1 MKRLVIV
8 VAFIAAASAAAFMSA
23 IGRAPNVPVAQR
35 EMVFDGFPL
44 DRPRVVEFGRPQ
56 LESDE
61 PTLYARHTASALGV
75 DLDAARRREVADQVR
90 DWLLM
95 TILSASQLS
104 ADELNEA
111 LYDLP
116 PVRRGQFDR
125 IAKFDYAETR
135 ARAIRNGDVIA
146 VIPSGSKEERAD
158 ALAHILDEQRK
169 NTGTIGTV
177 VQVFE
182 YELASDL
189 ESAKVVRRAPIEGR
203 SLFSPESGYTERS
216 IASSADLHAFLAA
229 IDDLT
234 YARRDGGTLVV
245 GGRRL
250 QSRHSRNIR
259 VEDIAAIWQSEQSEA
274 GREQGSGFSL
284 DPTFEYGKLR
294 RTLQEVVAPSLRQ
307 RGASDLQIQSL
318 YAAVNAKDIG
328 TFLSLLNKACTEV
341 LADASHCGDINRSL
355 VEAHRFQAARY
366 DGNLKGTEVG
376 MVLFYTDLLM
386 KLWAQDYERATP
398 RAVAGF
404 PNRTAMEVAAI
415 YRTEVRDTPTTR
427 LWLGSLSDG
436 YQTAKGGSELLLAR
450 IATRVFA
457 VPNDSITGEDRKD
470 TTEPHIYNRTFMT
483 WWNDHYEEVARYEP
497 EYERLNEIMKWSQ
510 VIGWLNTS
518 YQHELLGFLDQVT
531 VNRTNRFTEWIQ
543 RHRELTF
550 RNWQA
555 VAFKPAGY
563 EGTTTEAIAILQ
575 SRPFQS
581 FGETTYWSG
590 GVSLARRAE
599 LAERAA
605 LADDVP
611 MLARRARLDYAKSNI
626 ASGELRTTQAIE
638 YSLRNAGGGS
648 ASTIARVP
656 TGQRLRGLVSEFR
669 HSDLERTITKTSD
682 GLRIHARAI
691 SADVGDFQVTRTAEG
706 FSAGWRARA
715 VDRGQAI
722 ARRASRAPNM
732 DAALVRDPEVEA
744 VIRLADD
751 SYLVKAV
758 DADGWMKITAGSA
771 DSKSVRAGFDARVSG
786 NGSGARNLD
795 IVWPDDTKVAAQ
807 LRDAGWIRVDAT
819 ETHNGSIWVAD
830 ARGPPAG
837 VETRQVNYA
846 GMRISFAVDP
856 QDGRVLVRGSGLS
869 AELRKDPARLRAVIQ
884 GADSGPTG
892 DTAIVS
898 VLERGDLDGAGG
910 GLAGEPA
917 KSRAGLEARLVQEQR
932 VTARLLEEGQFREAR
947 LHADALLNLWGEQP
961 EFRLQ
966 RALAQLGEQD
976 VKGAAG
982 ALDAPFKRP
991 VSQQFL
997 DEIDKRIA
1005 DKGLSAIERENLTS
1019 VRREAAWHNAKARDP
1034 INMPG
1039 DLHAVADGKTL
1050 RLEYRT
1056 DTLAARPTDASGI
1069 ADGRTML
1076 YVEDTPGLN
1085 NIDWSPSTLRETIN
1099 GLVSGGRIDVRLLSV
1114 DLKRYSP
1121 SRIVEV
1127 QSGTTLTRV
1136 TPVTTV
1142 IDALPTSGCRDNDD
1156 DAQGCQVYIVR
1167 RPAVSTVS
1175 QRSPDRR

>member
-23 IGRAPNVPVAQR
+23 IGRAPSVPVTQR
-35 EMVFDGFPL
+35 EMIFDGFPL
-44 DRPRVVEFGRPQ
+44 DRPRVVDFGRPQ

-75 DLDAARRREVADQVR
+75 DLDAAMRREVADQVR

-104 ADELNEA
+104 SDELNEA

-146 VIPSGSKEERAD
+146 VIPSGSKEQRTD
-158 ALAHILDEQRK
+158 ALARILDEQRK
-169 NTGTIGTV
+169 NTGTIATV

-182 YELASDL
+182 YELARDFQ
-189 ESAKVVRRAPIEGR
+189 SAKVVRRAPIEGR
-203 SLFSPESGYTERS
+203 TLFSPESGYVERS
-216 IASSADLHAFLAA
+216 VKSIADLRAFLAA

-234 YARRDGGTLVV
+234 YARYDGGTLVV

-250 QSRHSRNIR
+250 QSRHGRNIQ
-259 VEDIAAIWQSEQSEA
+259 VEDIAAVWQSEQSAE
-274 GREQGSGFSL
+274 GQRHGSGFSL
-284 DPTFEYGKLR
+284 DPKFDFSELRKAFASKLLPALSGRVPEFQIELMRSALQQGDVSAFLAAFHTICTAGK
-294 RTLQEVVAPSLRQ
+294 AP
-307 RGASDLQIQSL
+307 
-318 YAAVNAKDIG
+318 
-328 TFLSLLNKACTEV
+328 
-341 LADASHCGDINRSL
+341 ADCDAFGRAF
-355 VEAHRFQAARY
+355 VMQHRFQAARY

-376 MVLFYTDLLM
+376 MVLFYTDLIM
-386 KLWAQDYERATP
+386 KLWSLDYESSAP

-404 PNRTAMEVAAI
+404 PNETAMEVAAI
-415 YRTEVRDTPTTR
+415 HRAELEDLTETR
-427 LWLGSLSDG
+427 LWLGSLDDG
-436 YQTAKGGSELLLAR
+436 YQKGKNGQELLFAR
-450 IATRVFA
+450 VATRVFA
-457 VPNDSITGEDRKD
+457 VPNDGVTGEDRKD
-470 TTEPHIYNRTFMT
+470 ATEPHIYDRTFMT
-483 WWNDHYEEVARYEP
+483 WWNDHFEEVARYEP

-518 YQHELLGFLDQVT
+518 YQHDLLGFLDHATVT
-531 VNRTNRFTEWIQ
+531 RTHRFTDWIQ
-543 RHRELTF
+543 RHRELTY
-550 RNWQA
+550 RNWDA

-563 EGTTTEAIAILQ
+563 EGTTTEALAILR
-575 SRPFQS
+575 SRPFQN
-581 FGETTYWSG
+581 FGETNYWYG

-656 TGQRLRGLVSEFR
+656 TGQRLRGLISEFR
-669 HSDLERTITKTSD
+669 HSDLERTITRTSD
-682 GLRIHARAI
+682 GFRIHARAI
-691 SADVGDFQVTRTAEG
+691 STDVGDFQVTRTAEG
-706 FSAGWRARA
+706 FSAGWRART

-722 ARRASRAPNM
+722 ARRASRASNM

-758 DADGWMKITAGSA
+758 DADGWMKMTAGSA
-771 DSKSVRAGFDARVSG
+771 DSKIVRAGFDARVSG

-795 IVWPDDTKVAAQ
+795 IVWPDDAKVAAQ
-807 LRDAGWIRVDAT
+807 LRDAGWIRLDAT

-898 VLERGDLDGAGG
+898 ILERGDLEGAASA
-910 GLAGEPA
+910 LAGDPA
-917 KSRAGLEARLVQEQR
+917 KFRAGFEARLVQEQR

-947 LHADALLNLWGEQP
+947 LHADALLNVWGEQP

-991 VSQQFL
+991 VSQRFL

-1019 VRREAAWHNAKARDP
+1019 VRREAAWHSAKARDP

-1039 DLHAVADGKTL
+1039 DLHIVADGKTL

-1142 IDALPTSGCRDNDD
+1142 IDALTTSGCRDNDD